1 MNGGRL
7 RLLSGDGWGRL
18 RSNAGPLAESQQVE
32 QARSTILIALLA
44 RRLRRVLLLL
54 PLSTR
59 GRHIRAQDVR
69 AMMRRGVRR
78 QRAVGRRGNGGMV
91 IAVQLGMGIALAIVG
106 RVLGV
111 RWEHALRVGLLVG
124 LLGLL
129 IVRIS
134 LTRDIR
140 RRGPRAN
147 AGQQGLEIVGG
158 GHFCLTPQNDRRP
171 LNELKLCEL
180 SIASFPR
187 VTEPKQ

>member
-1 MNGGRL
+1 M
-7 RLLSGDGWGRL
+7 
-18 RSNAGPLAESQQVE
+18 
-32 QARSTILIALLA
+32 
-44 RRLRRVLLLL
+44 
-54 PLSTR
+54 
-59 GRHIRAQDVR
+59 
-69 AMMRRGVRR
+69 
-78 QRAVGRRGNGGMV
+78 
-91 IAVQLGMGIALAIVG
+91 IAVQLRMGIALAIVG

-158 GHFCLTPQNDRRP
+158 GHFCLAPWIAGDLRTKTKLD
-171 LNELKLCEL
+171 ELGDSSL
-180 SIASFPR
+180 SRGSSEDKP
-187 VTEPKQ
+187 VKMMQ